1 MEKYVKRKKVV
12 EVLGLHYQTLYRM
25 EERGEIEVIRSK
37 NGHRLYN
44 LNKYLRDNNNLKIK
58 RERICYCRVS
68 SKKQKEDLRR
78 QKRLMEKKYPNHR
91 IIEDIGSGLNMER
104 KGLKE
109 LIELAIERKVKEV
122 VITYKDRLTR
132 FGYELIEWLI
142 KKYSNGIIKI
152 INKNEEETPEE
163 EITKDIIQIMN
174 VYVAK
179 INGRRKNKTKK

>member
-1 MEKYVKRKKVV
+1 
-12 EVLGLHYQTLYRM
+12 
-25 EERGEIEVIRSK
+25 
-37 NGHRLYN
+37 
-44 LNKYLRDNNNLKIK
+44 
-58 RERICYCRVS
+58 
-68 SKKQKEDLRR
+68 
-78 QKRLMEKKYPNHR
+78 MEKKYPNHR
-91 IIEDIGSGLNMER
+91 IIEDIGSGLNMKR

-109 LIELAIERKVKEV
+109 LIELAIEGKVKEV

-142 KKYSNGIIKI
+142 EKYSDGTIKV